1 MINFNALAGTQNGAH
16 RSETF
21 FEAELHVQRSGRVV
35 FRTNDDKGFVAAG
48 GDFLSETAS
57 QVDPVAFPAEFGP
70 SLHGEHGTVVGLD
83 HPGG

>member
-21 FEAELHVQRSGRVV
+21 LEAELRVQGAGRVV
-35 FRTNDDKGFVAAG
+35 LRTNDDEGFVAAG
-48 GDFLSETAS
+48 CHLLGETAG

-70 SLHGEHGTVVGLD
+70 SLHGEHSAVV
-83 HPGG
+83 